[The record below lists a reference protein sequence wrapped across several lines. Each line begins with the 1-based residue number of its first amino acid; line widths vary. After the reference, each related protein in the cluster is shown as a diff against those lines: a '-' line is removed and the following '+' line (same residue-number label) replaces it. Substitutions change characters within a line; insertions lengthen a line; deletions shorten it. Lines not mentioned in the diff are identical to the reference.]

1 MPISSLP
8 IATALVKMALGAA
21 ALPPATA
28 HQVSL
33 DREDAWTA
41 LGTAVH
47 APGSGRVS
55 FTVQQAA
62 ISDRPI
68 SASCNVKSGRSASSN
83 GAMRK
88 QPRAIVCRFSEA
100 GRWLPVRL
108 ELQSSEVGGK
118 DNDGSNALRG
128 ELSYG
133 GLRVEVSPLAAGFT
147 TGGATPTGY
156 LFTMSEVPA
165 ASVAIGEK
173 SSVRVEQGVDGSG
186 VRAIL
191 LAAAAMTVLSHPAG

>member
-8 IATALVKMALGAA
+8 IAAALVQMALGTA
-21 ALPPATA
+21 ALPQATA

-33 DREDAWTA
+33 DREDALTA
-41 LGTAVH
+41 LGTAVN
-47 APGSGRVS
+47 APEGGRVS
-55 FTVQQAA
+55 FTIQQAA

-68 SASCNVKSGRSASSN
+68 SASCNIKAGRFASSN
-83 GAMRK
+83 GAIQK

-108 ELQSSEVGGK
+108 ELQSSAVRRM
-118 DNDGSNALRG
+118 DSDGSNAMRG

-133 GLRVEVSPLAAGFT
+133 RLRFAVSPLATGFAS
-147 TGGATPTGY
+147 GGPTSNRY
-156 LFTMSEVPA
+156 LFTIDEAPA
-165 ASVAIGEK
+165 VNVAIGEK
-173 SSVRVEQGVDGSG
+173 SSVRVAQGVDASG

-191 LAAAAMTVLSHPAG
+191 LAAAAMTVLSPSAG